1 MDVSL
6 PKRGIW
12 CKYSPMMSRTE
23 ALKDLLARRIAI
35 LDGAMG
41 TNIQRFGLQEEDY
54 RGAKFADRIVYS
66 KDLKNN
72 NDLLVL
78 TRPDVILDIHRRFL
92 SIGKADILET
102 CTFSATT
109 IGQNDFFMP
118 DLPDGVHKDQAYFR
132 KTVDNASLR
141 ELVAELNIAAARL
154 ARQACDEA
162 ENADGLPRWVAGSI
176 GPMPVT
182 ASLSPDVNDPGFRAV
197 TFDLLR
203 QAYGD
208 QIKALVEAGVDLL
221 LVETIFD
228 TLNAKAALFAI
239 EEYFDEHP
247 GSRIPVMVSVTL
259 TDRAGRTLSGQTIE
273 AFWNSIRHFKPF
285 SVGINCALGA
295 DLMRPFAEELS
306 RIADCFLSIYANAGL
321 PNPLSPTG
329 YDQSPADM
337 GAFMRDYAES
347 GFLNIVGGCCGTT
360 PEHIGAIAEAVAGI
374 VPRPVPVIDRA
385 LRLSGYEP
393 YNHSPEKNFLM
404 IGERCNVAGSP
415 RFARLVREGKLDEAL
430 TIARQQVE
438 NGAAV
443 IDICFDD
450 GLIDGVPT
458 MIKFLNLASS
468 EPDIARV
475 PFVIDSSKW
484 EILEAGLK
492 CLQGKGIVN
501 SISLKEGEDIFREH
515 ARLIKRYGAAVVVMG
530 FDEKGQAA
538 SYEDRI
544 RIAERAYR
552 ILVDEIGFPAE
563 DIIFD
568 PNVLTV
574 ATGMPEHNRYA
585 LDFFRAVGWITRN
598 LPYSHVSGGV
608 SNVSFSFRGN
618 NVIREAMHAAFLYH
632 AQKQGMDMGIVNAGM
647 LEVYDNIPA
656 DRLTLIEDVLLCR
669 DEDATEKLTAY
680 AQQFAGQK
688 QEAKEESVGEWRSG
702 TVEERLEHALLKGIT
717 EYIEEDTREALDK
730 LGMPLSVIEGPL
742 MAGMKHVGRLF
753 GEGKMFLPQVVKSAR
768 VMKQAVAV
776 LTPFMEEESRDNPD
790 KKTAGKILIATV
802 KGDVH
807 DIGKNICGVVLACNG
822 FEVLD
827 LGVMVPAEKI
837 LETAREWGA
846 DIIGLS
852 GLITPSLDEMSHVA
866 AEMERAGMDIPVIL
880 GGATTSPMHT
890 ALKIASRY
898 SGPVFHSLDASQ
910 NVPIAVGLMGG
921 DRKKS
926 IADNETRHRT
936 LRERFDNR
944 EAKPSVSL
952 ETARSR
958 AFRPDWDSYE
968 FPVPSFVGV
977 KSYDSRALAACPCC
991 SSRPEGFSYAEP
1003 VSLAELA
1010 EFIDWTP
1017 FFLAWELGGIWKD
1030 EEKRFKCRD
1039 EGKAEEA
1046 VRLYNDAQAMMKI
1059 ILEKNMFQA
1068 RAAVGIFPANAQGDD
1083 IAVWADES
1091 RTEERAVLYTLRQQ
1105 LEKKEGLPYYA
1116 LSDFVATEGKDY
1128 VGAFSVAIHGANE
1141 WADRLEKENTDPY
1154 KAIMVRLLAD
1164 RFAEAMAEWV
1174 HQKMRL
1180 MWGIQRQAVP
1190 YSVIAKEGMRGI
1202 RPAPGYPAQPD
1213 HSEKVTIFDLLDAP
1227 RLSGAALTESYMMT
1241 PVSAVCALVFAH
1253 PDSRYFAIRN
1263 IGEDQVEDYARR
1275 KGKLLDE
1282 IKTLLSP
1289 WLA

>member
-1 MDVSL
+1 MDMSL

-12 CKYSPMMSRTE
+12 CKYSPMTSRTE
-23 ALKDLLARRIAI
+23 ALKDLLTRRIVI

-41 TNIQRFGLQEEDY
+41 TNIQRFGLREEDY
-54 RGAKFADRIVYS
+54 RGEKFADRTVYS

-102 CTFSATT
+102 CTFSTTT
-109 IGQNDFFMP
+109 IGQNDFFMR
-118 DLPDGVHKDQAYFR
+118 DLPDGVRKDQSYFR
-132 KTVDNASLR
+132 ETVDNAPLR

-162 ENADGLPRWVAGSI
+162 EGADGRPRWVAGSI

-182 ASLSPDVNDPGFRAV
+182 ASLSPEVNDPGFRAV

-285 SVGINCALGA
+285 SIGINCALGA

-337 GAFMRDYAES
+337 GTFMRDYAES

-360 PEHIGAIAEAVAGI
+360 PEHIGAIAEAVSGI
-374 VPRPVPVIDRA
+374 APRPVPVIERK

-430 TIARQQVE
+430 AIARQQVE

-458 MIKFLNLASS
+458 MVKFLNLASS

-501 SISLKEGEDIFREH
+501 SISLKEGEEIFREH

-530 FDEKGQAA
+530 FDEKGQAS

-552 ILVDEIGFPAE
+552 ILVDEIEFPAE

-585 LDFFRAVGWITRN
+585 LDFFRAAGWITQN
-598 LPYSHVSGGV
+598 LPYAHISGGV

-647 LEVYDNIPA
+647 LEVYDSIPA

-702 TVEERLEHALLKGIT
+702 TVEERLEYALLKGIT
-717 EYIEEDTREALDK
+717 EYIEDDTREALDK
-730 LGMPLSVIEGPL
+730 LGAPISVIEGPL

-768 VMKQAVAV
+768 VMKQAVSV

-866 AEMERAGMDIPVIL
+866 AEMERAGMSLPVIL

-898 SGPVFHSLDASQ
+898 SGPIFHSLDASQ
-910 NVPIAVGLMGG
+910 NVPISVGLMGAE
-921 DRKKS
+921 RSKV
-926 IADNETRHRT
+926 IADNETRHHT
-936 LRERFDNR
+936 LRERFENR

-958 AFRPDWDSYE
+958 AFHPDWDSYE

-991 SSRPEGFSYAEP
+991 SRPEGFSYAEP

-1030 EEKRFKCRD
+1030 AEKRFKCRD
-1039 EGKAEEA
+1039 EDKAEEA

-1083 IAVWADES
+1083 ITVWANES
-1091 RTEERAVLYTLRQQ
+1091 RTEERAVFHALRQQ
-1105 LEKKEGLPYYA
+1105 LEKKEGLPYYS
-1116 LSDFVATEGKDY
+1116 LSDFVAPDGKDY

-1141 WADRLEKENTDPY
+1141 WADKLEKENMDPY

-1180 MWGIQRQAVP
+1180 LWGIQPQAVP

-1275 KGKLLDE
+1275 KGKSLDE